1 MDIHFL
7 GNLLLVV
14 DTGSMAEAARR
25 VGVTPAAIAQQVQ
38 ALERELGVPLLVR
51 AGRKRVIA

>member
-1 MDIHFL
+1 MDVTFL

-25 VGVTPAAIAQQVQ
+25 VGVTLAAIAQQMQ
-38 ALERELGVPLLVR
+38 ALERELGVTLFGAR
-51 AGRKRVIA
+51 AAP